1 MPIIVEYSYA
11 DGTKEKVTY
20 PVQVWRKN
28 DAQVTK
34 VLATDKE
41 LTGVLLDPDLET
53 ADVDVSNNSWP
64 KQEQESEFDS
74 FKEGTEDQ
82 YVLRQIYYIKKPM
95 FLHRLLFFL
104 YICSV
109 MSIPLFISGGEI
121 AFVIFIV
128 IMVFGAD
135 KVPDIARGLGKGM
148 RTLKNAT
155 EDIKSEITKSADKQG
170 INTDIAKDMKKE
182 IDDAKKN
189 IEEITGSVKR
199 KF

>member
-1 MPIIVEYSYA
+1 
-11 DGTKEKVTY
+11 
-20 PVQVWRKN
+20 
-28 DAQVTK
+28 
-34 VLATDKE
+34 
-41 LTGVLLDPDLET
+41 
-53 ADVDVSNNSWP
+53 
-64 KQEQESEFDS
+64 
-74 FKEGTEDQ
+74 
-82 YVLRQIYYIKKPM
+82 M